1 MLKDNYLPVTED
13 GEVRALLRRLPLA
26 VDVESFSRFV
36 LGFPR
41 KYLTSTS
48 PVEIV
53 KHFALV
59 ESLGPRSVISSISR
73 DTHLWRMCV
82 VARERSSLFAR
93 IAGTL
98 SCFGMNIVNAEAFAN
113 ANSLVLDTFG
123 FTDPQAHFE
132 EDGQRRRFQ
141 VFLEDV
147 VDGKAD
153 VEAALQRHPEAG
165 RPPAGP
171 LSVKWDGDAHP
182 TATLMVLGGQDRF
195 GLLYRVSR
203 SLSESGC
210 SIEMAYIDTVGGEV
224 RDKFYLARA
233 GNKLTPDEQQEITAR
248 LEALTDSPH
257 TTTPAA

>member
-1 MLKDNYLPVTED
+1 
-13 GEVRALLRRLPLA
+13 
-26 VDVESFSRFV
+26 VDAEGFSRFV

-59 ESLGPRSVISSISR
+59 ESLGQRSVISSISR

-82 VARERSSLFAR
+82 VARDRSSLFAR

-123 FTDPQAHFE
+123 FTDPRAHFE

-165 RPPAGP
+165 RPDSGP
-171 LSVKWDGDAHP
+171 LSVRWDEDAHP
-182 TATLMVLGGQDRF
+182 TATLMVLGGRDRF

-203 SLSESGC
+203 CLSESGC

-224 RDKFYLARA
+224 RDEFYLTRA
-233 GNKLTPDEQQEITAR
+233 GNRLTPGERQEVQVTV
-248 LEALTDSPH
+248 EALAGTPTS
-257 TTTPAA
+257 TTPAA